1 MEETI
6 VVRGARQLLTLRGPT
21 GPRRGPALRDL
32 EIIPDGA
39 LLIRNGIIQQVGL
52 SRRIENLAATR
63 NAREISAVGRIVMPG
78 FVDCHSGIVFPPF
91 HFEADGSPVLSLNAV
106 RATSAGRLK
115 HRAASLL
122 AGMARHGTTTL
133 EAKSGF
139 ALDRTGEL
147 KSLRVAAGLH
157 GKPLEIVSTYFGA
170 RAVPPEFHEDGERYL
185 AWISSDVLPLVQRRE
200 LARFVQVSCEV
211 FTLDQA
217 RRYLEFARGS
227 GFAVKVHADQTLR
240 TGATQLAV
248 ELEATAAEHLDC
260 ISAADVRYLAASSTI
275 AVLTPGTSFYG
286 GLGRHAPAR
295 SLIEAGAAVALA
307 SGFAPDQSPTYN
319 MQTVIALACREM
331 KMTPAEAIC
340 AATVNAAYA
349 IGCGDS
355 VGTLEQGRAADLILL
370 NISDYRELPYY
381 FGMNHVHMTMKRGV
395 VIYGEDR
402 AR

>member
-1 MEETI
+1 
-6 VVRGARQLLTLRGPT
+6 
-21 GPRRGPALRDL
+21 
-32 EIIPDGA
+32 
-39 LLIRNGIIQQVGL
+39 
-52 SRRIENLAATR
+52 
-63 NAREISAVGRIVMPG
+63 
-78 FVDCHSGIVFPPF
+78 
-91 HFEADGSPVLSLNAV
+91 
-106 RATSAGRLK
+106 
-115 HRAASLL
+115 
-122 AGMARHGTTTL
+122 
-133 EAKSGF
+133 
-139 ALDRTGEL
+139 
-147 KSLRVAAGLH
+147 
-157 GKPLEIVSTYFGA
+157 
-170 RAVPPEFHEDGERYL
+170 
-185 AWISSDVLPLVQRRE
+185 
-200 LARFVQVSCEV
+200 
-211 FTLDQA
+211 
-217 RRYLEFARGS
+217 
-227 GFAVKVHADQTLR
+227 
-240 TGATQLAV
+240 
-248 ELEATAAEHLDC
+248 
-260 ISAADVRYLAASSTI
+260 
-275 AVLTPGTSFYG
+275 VLTPGTSFYG